1 MAMSPYDLYN
11 QNPQGGQVQVPVFD
25 AHQAELLNNKVNNP
39 DTQKGSNGMSLDPS
53 MLLKLGSKVR
63 DWYGDAMSKG
73 GGFNT
78 QNVSDMTNFIT
89 PNSLVGQFGSQ
100 APSPAGANAITP
112 TFQSGANVQAPS
124 SQYGFNPNMYS
135 GMFTGGK

>member
-25 AHQAELLNNKVNNP
+25 AHQAELLGQQVNNTNP
-39 DTQKGSNGMSLDPS
+39 QSGSIPLNAE
-53 MLLKLGSKVR
+53 MLGKLGKGIKDYYDSKQNQGTG
-63 DWYGDAMSKG
+63 YS
-73 GGFNT
+73 
-78 QNVSDMTNFIT
+78 QSNVSDMTNFIT

-100 APSPAGANAITP
+100 APIPAGANAITP